1 MHILVVEDEAELLD
15 QLVSVLNSEQYTTET
30 ASDGE
35 EALDKI
41 WNETHDLILLDIM
54 LPRLS
59 GLDVLQE
66 IREAGIVTPVLML
79 TAKGD
84 VSDKVLGLN
93 LGADDYLPKPFS
105 LAELLARVRALL
117 RRGAEAN
124 PIIKS
129 GTISLDTVSREVLK
143 DGEPLLL
150 TTKEFAILEFLLHNR
165 GRAVSRFVLAEHVW
179 GDNFD
184 SFSMSNFVD
193 VHIKNLRKKL
203 KTDDDQQLI
212 KTVRGY
218 GYILE
223 KNNH

>member
-1 MHILVVEDEAELLD
+1 MHILVVEDEPDLLEK
-15 QLVSVLNSEQYTTET
+15 LVSVLNSEQYTTET

-59 GLDVLQE
+59 GLEVLKE
-66 IREAGIVTPVLML
+66 IRNAGMVTPVLML
-79 TAKGD
+79 SAKGD
-84 VSDKVLGLN
+84 VVDKVLGLN

-117 RRGAEAN
+117 RRGAETN
-124 PIIKS
+124 PVIES
-129 GTISLDTVSREVLK
+129 GAISLNTVSREVLK
-143 DGEPLLL
+143 DGEPVAL

-165 GRAVSRFVLAEHVW
+165 GRAISRFVLAEHVW

-203 KTDDDQQLI
+203 KTDDDRQLI
-212 KTVRGY
+212 KTVRGF
-218 GYILE
+218 GYIID
-223 KNNH
+223 KG

>member
-1 MHILVVEDEAELLD
+1 MHILIVEDEPELLEK
-15 QLVSVLNSEQYTTET
+15 LVSVLHNEQYTTET

-41 WNETHDLILLDIM
+41 WNDSHDLILLDIM

-66 IREAGIVTPVLML
+66 IRKAGIVTPVLVL

-84 VSDKVLGLN
+84 VADKVLGLN

-124 PIIKS
+124 PEIES
-129 GTISLDTVSREVLK
+129 GSIRLHTVSREVLK
-143 DGEPLLL
+143 DGEQVSL

-203 KTDDDQQLI
+203 KTDDGQQPI
-212 KTVRGY
+212 KTVRGF
-218 GYILE
+218 GYIID
-223 KNNH
+223 KG